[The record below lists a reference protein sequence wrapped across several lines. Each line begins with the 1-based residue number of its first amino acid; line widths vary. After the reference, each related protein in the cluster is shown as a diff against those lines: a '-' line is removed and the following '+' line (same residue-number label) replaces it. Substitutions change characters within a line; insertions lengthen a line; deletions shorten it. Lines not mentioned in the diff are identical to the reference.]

1 MINTDYSHWYL
12 QNLTNTQAV
21 QSSKYSAKNSEAART
36 LSAAEQN
43 NYDKVDFSRS
53 ARISLENAAQRTEKS
68 EQSSVSDEEK
78 PDYRAISLIKN
89 SKIDIPEPKTDELA
103 RTETVSANEQPVQKT
118 DVQIERPQTLTEI
131 KAEKKAEKP
140 QEAEEN
146 VTTESSATIAEEQSQ
161 TNVTPAQQ
169 KGIQAYQ
176 RIQDYSNSLNVSNAV
191 AASIA

>member
-103 RTETVSANEQPVQKT
+103 RTEKVSANEQPVQKT